1 MFRSTLAAFAIAAA
15 SLLPAS
21 LSATTLDNGSGT
33 SGSISSFGY
42 PNSQSYG
49 QVFTAPVTGTMT
61 SFTLWLDGAVANI
74 VGGVGTWNGTA
85 AFDFG
90 FGSDATLFSSASTP
104 SVAGANT
111 FAPNINVT
119 AGSLYV
125 AFLSVFGLD
134 NVFATTSMPL
144 SDTVTPGIE
153 YFVWNNTTDPNGN
166 SSWNYFSNFG
176 SVQFSATF
184 EPSAVPLPASLP
196 LALLALAGLG
206 FAARRRNNSGAA
218 V

>member
-1 MFRSTLAAFAIAAA
+1 MFRSALAAFAIAAA
-15 SLLPAS
+15 TLLPAS

-33 SGSISSFGY
+33 LGSVSSFGY
-42 PNSQSYG
+42 PDSQTYG
-49 QVFTAPVTGTMT
+49 QVFTAPVTGTLT

-85 AFDFG
+85 AFDYG
-90 FGSDATLFSSASTP
+90 FGSDTTLFNSASTP

-111 FAPNINVT
+111 FTTNISVT
-119 AGSLYV
+119 AGNLYV

-134 NVFATTSMPL
+134 DIYATTSMPL

-153 YFVWNNTTDPNGN
+153 YFVWNNGTNPNGN
-166 SSWNYFSNFG
+166 SSWNYFFNAG
-176 SVQFSATF
+176 SVRFAATF
-184 EPSAVPLPASLP
+184 EPSSVPLPASLP

-206 FAARRRNNSGAA
+206 FVARRRNTSGAA